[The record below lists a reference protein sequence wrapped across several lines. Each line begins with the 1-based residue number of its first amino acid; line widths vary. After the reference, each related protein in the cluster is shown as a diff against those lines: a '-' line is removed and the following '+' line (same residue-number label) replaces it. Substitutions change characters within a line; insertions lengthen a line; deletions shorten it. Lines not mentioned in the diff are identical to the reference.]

1 MEACKVGPG
10 SIGVITMLSA
20 WGQQSACLT
29 SKGKL
34 LTWGKGEHGRL
45 GHGDEN
51 NRTVPTLVKG
61 FVRKGLDE
69 LPIKMVAV
77 GQYCMMA
84 LTRDSNLY
92 AWGRNRYGEL
102 GLSSQLDPVRIN
114 VGFASADT
122 RLIICCRILLRKQ
135 RSCQSQHL
143 FEMCLKRQCT
153 IFVLGIVI

>member
-61 FVRKGLDE
+61 FVHKGLDE

-114 VGFASADT
+114 VGFASADA
-122 RLIICCRILLRKQ
+122 
-135 RSCQSQHL
+135 
-143 FEMCLKRQCT
+143 
-153 IFVLGIVI
+153 